1 MKFRGN
7 STLFQLRSVA
17 LISSEIAFTA
27 AYGRKKRAP
36 NISGRPFPNRFRK

>member
-27 AYGRKKRAP
+27 AYGRKKTGAQYFRAP
-36 NISGRPFPNRFRK
+36 VSEPI